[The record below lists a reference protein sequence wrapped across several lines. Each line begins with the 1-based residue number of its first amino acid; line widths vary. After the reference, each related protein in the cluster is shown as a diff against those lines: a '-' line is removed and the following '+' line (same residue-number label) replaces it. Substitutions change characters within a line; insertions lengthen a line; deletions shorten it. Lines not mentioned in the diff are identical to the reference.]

1 MIQALREGSPTLRTM
16 IDEGQIGI
24 AGAMYDVK
32 TGHVSFLSS
41 TEPVPA
47 AAV

>member
-1 MIQALREGSPTLRTM
+1 M

-41 TEPVPA
+41 TEPAPA
-47 AAV
+47 TVI